1 MRLFES
7 LPYEQPVSM
16 WKQQAIYKAIE
27 DYGDLLDFDSGVM
40 LQMTKEPYKGRKK
53 RMVWGFKLSK
63 ELDEL
68 YEVVWP
74 K

>member
-1 MRLFES
+1 MRLFEP

-16 WKQQAIYKAIE
+16 GKQQAICKAIE

-40 LQMTKEPYKGRKK
+40 LQMTKEPRKGRKK